1 MRLAVIS
8 DIHGN
13 WDALSAVLKD
23 IDRSRVD
30 DVVCLGDNIGYGPEP
45 NRVIETLQECNIP
58 SILGNHEL
66 AVIEPQ
72 HLSWFNPVARKS
84 LTKTTSWLSDNSRAY
99 IAQLDFVGIAHNCR
113 LVHGFPP
120 DSATRY
126 YFEVSEIGRRRVFE
140 AIKERLCFIG
150 HTHDLHIISY
160 AGQSLGAEILYDR
173 RLQLSEHTRY
183 IISVGS
189 VGQPRDGDN
198 NAKYVIWDTSD
209 DTIEIKFV
217 AYDIASVAK
226 KITAANL
233 PQSHADRLW

>member
-1 MRLAVIS
+1 MRFAVIS

-23 IDRSRVD
+23 IDRSRID
-30 DVVCLGDNIGYGPEP
+30 DVACLGDNIGYGPEP
-45 NRVIETLQECNIP
+45 NRVIETLQECNIL
-58 SILGNHEL
+58 SLLGNHEL
-66 AVIEPQ
+66 AVSEPE
-72 HLSWFNPVARKS
+72 HLSWFNPMARKS
-84 LTKTTSWLSDNSRAY
+84 LTKTIGRLSDNSLAY
-99 IAQLDFVGIAHNCR
+99 IDKLDFVRIAHKCR

-126 YFEVSEIGRRRVFE
+126 YFEVSETGRHRVFK

-150 HTHDLHIISY
+150 HTHDLHVISY
-160 AGQSLGAEILYDR
+160 DGKTLGAEILNDR
-173 RLQLSEHTRY
+173 RLQLSEDTRY

-209 DTIEIKFV
+209 DAIEIKHV

-226 KITAANL
+226 KIIDADL
-233 PQSHADRLW
+233 PRSHADRLW

>member
-1 MRLAVIS
+1 MRIAVIS

-30 DVVCLGDNIGYGPEP
+30 DIVCLGDNIGYGPEP
-45 NRVIETLQECNIP
+45 NRVIETLQECKIP

-66 AVIEPQ
+66 AVIKPE

-84 LTKTTSWLSDNSRAY
+84 LTKTIGWLSDNSLAY
-99 IAQLDFVGIAHNCR
+99 IYQLDFVRIAHKCR

-126 YFEVSEIGRRRVFE
+126 YFEASKIGRRRVFE

-160 AGQSLGAEILYDR
+160 DDETLGAEILYKGR
-173 RLQLSEHTRY
+173 FQLVENTRY

-189 VGQPRDGDN
+189 IGQPRDGNN

-209 DTIEIKFV
+209 DTIEIKYI
-217 AYDIASVAK
+217 AYDIAIVAK
-226 KITAANL
+226 KIMDADL
-233 PQSHADRLW
+233 PQSHAVRLW

>member
-13 WDALSAVLKD
+13 WDALSAVLED

-45 NRVIETLQECNIP
+45 NRVIETLLENNIP
-58 SILGNHEL
+58 SILGNHEQ
-66 AVIEPQ
+66 AVIEPE
-72 HLSWFNPVARKS
+72 HLSWFNPMARKS
-84 LTKTTSWLSDNSRAY
+84 LIKIIGWLSDNSRAY
-99 IAQLDFVGIAHNCR
+99 ISQLNFVRIAHNCR
-113 LVHGFPP
+113 FVHGFPP

-126 YFEVSEIGRRRVFE
+126 YFEASETDRRRVFE
-140 AIKERLCFIG
+140 TIKERLCFIG
-150 HTHDLHIISY
+150 HTHDLHIIY
-160 AGQSLGAEILYDR
+160 YDGHTLGADIVPDR
-173 RLQLSEHTRY
+173 RLQLSDHIRY

-198 NAKYVIWDTSD
+198 NAKYVIWDTSED
-209 DTIEIKFV
+209 AIEVKYV

-226 KITAANL
+226 KIIDADL
-233 PQSHADRLW
+233 PRSHADRLW

>member
-58 SILGNHEL
+58 SILGNHEQ
-66 AVIEPQ
+66 AVIEPEY
-72 HLSWFNPVARKS
+72 LSWFNPPARKS
-84 LTKTTSWLSDNSRAY
+84 LTKTIGWLSDNSQAY
-99 IAQLDFVGIAHNCR
+99 ISQLDFVRIAHQCR

-120 DSATRY
+120 DSARRY
-126 YFEVSEIGRRRVFE
+126 YFESSETDRRRVFE
-140 AIKERLCFIG
+140 AIKQRLCFIG

-160 AGQSLGAEILYDR
+160 DGHTLGADIVHDR

-198 NAKYVIWDTSD
+198 NAKYVIWDTCD
-209 DTIEIKFV
+209 DAIEVKYV
-217 AYDIASVAK
+217 AYDIASVAQ
-226 KITAANL
+226 KIIDADL
-233 PQSHADRLW
+233 PRSHADRLW

>member
-30 DVVCLGDNIGYGPEP
+30 DVVCLGDSIGYGPEP
-45 NRVIETLQECNIP
+45 NRVIKTLQDHGIP
-58 SILGNHEL
+58 SILGNHEQ
-66 AVIEPQ
+66 AVIEPEY
-72 HLSWFNPVARKS
+72 LSWFNPMARKS
-84 LTKTTSWLSDNSRAY
+84 LTKIIGWLSDNSLAY
-99 IAQLDFVGIAHNCR
+99 ISQLDHVRIAHQCR

-120 DSATRY
+120 DSPTRY
-126 YFEVSEIGRRRVFE
+126 YFEASQTDMRRVFE
-140 AIKERLCFIG
+140 VIEERCCFIG

-160 AGQSLGAEILYDR
+160 DGHTLGTDIVHDR
-173 RLQLSEHTRY
+173 RLQLSEHMRY

-198 NAKYVIWDTSD
+198 NAKYVIWDTSED
-209 DTIEIKFV
+209 IIEIKYV
-217 AYDIASVAK
+217 AYDIASVAQ
-226 KITAANL
+226 KIIDADL
-233 PQSHADRLW
+233 PRSHANRLW